1 MNFKLGTNPGE
12 NMCDAIGA
20 DCFDTILKNA
30 TTVSLCK
37 DCPEDCDTVKSGKTK
52 QIISFWGH
60 SKLRFFKE
68 GTSGHLGS

>member
-1 MNFKLGTNPGE
+1 MNFELGPNPGE

-52 QIISFWGH
+52 QMNF
-60 SKLRFFKE
+60 L
-68 GTSGHLGS
+68 LGSFKITLF